1 MKTQI
6 QKNIDNIY
14 AKKNIWKLSLK
25 TVVPSLLLTLLFG
38 IYIFVDQMLIVNLVP
53 QDGHNYIEIFFKN
66 NNELELYQKVSSYI
80 NENPG
85 INLSVSN
92 SVNDFIA
99 FPTSNLIGPFSLI
112 VLSFGYLISA
122 GGAVLF
128 SKYLSINNEELQK
141 KIIWNSFYVS
151 LIFGLIATVIMILIQ
166 NPLLKSM
173 VPSSNNLEVNGN
185 NTTGITESDLK
196 RYFNTY
202 YLGVVD
208 QANQYIYWINAGILF
223 SCLNNL
229 LVFYLRAEGKNLW
242 VTLFGVFSNILNI
255 VFDIILICVIK
266 IGIMGGGIATFIGQA
281 INLVSLISYLI
292 YLNIKNLTIIRLSI
306 LKINKNLFDL
316 KMIWTSVVLG
326 SSTFLRELSLAIA
339 NIIYVPVFMNTMGAI
354 DVVALASFG
363 KVVASPIYNLFF
375 FSIFG
380 IIDGMRPIISY
391 NYSQKNYHRVKQG
404 YWIGLLTAIVYSFI
418 VISFSFSIIPYNN
431 QLLKSLNAI
440 TDFDKQNLFILFLSM
455 MWQFPFISLSIGGLA
470 LFQSTNKK
478 IANVVLSLMQGT
490 ITFYPILFIMSSIA
504 QSSQNVNIMVFTGFT
519 NIAISSFIIFICS
532 L

>member
-1 MKTQI
+1 
-6 QKNIDNIY
+6 
-14 AKKNIWKLSLK
+14 
-25 TVVPSLLLTLLFG
+25 
-38 IYIFVDQMLIVNLVP
+38 
-53 QDGHNYIEIFFKN
+53 
-66 NNELELYQKVSSYI
+66 
-80 NENPG
+80 
-85 INLSVSN
+85 
-92 SVNDFIA
+92 
-99 FPTSNLIGPFSLI
+99 
-112 VLSFGYLISA
+112 
-122 GGAVLF
+122 
-128 SKYLSINNEELQK
+128 
-141 KIIWNSFYVS
+141 
-151 LIFGLIATVIMILIQ
+151 
-166 NPLLKSM
+166 
-173 VPSSNNLEVNGN
+173 
-185 NTTGITESDLK
+185 
-196 RYFNTY
+196 
-202 YLGVVD
+202 
-208 QANQYIYWINAGILF
+208 NAGILF
-223 SCLNNL
+223 SFLNYL
-229 LVFYLRAEGKNLW
+229 LVFYLRASGKNLW

-519 NIAISSFIIFICS
+519 NIAISSLIIFICS
-532 L
+532 LLFIKFLESDKVWLSFKTSLVNKFKNNNKKNNN

>member
-1 MKTQI
+1 
-6 QKNIDNIY
+6 
-14 AKKNIWKLSLK
+14 
-25 TVVPSLLLTLLFG
+25 
-38 IYIFVDQMLIVNLVP
+38 
-53 QDGHNYIEIFFKN
+53 
-66 NNELELYQKVSSYI
+66 
-80 NENPG
+80 
-85 INLSVSN
+85 
-92 SVNDFIA
+92 
-99 FPTSNLIGPFSLI
+99 
-112 VLSFGYLISA
+112 
-122 GGAVLF
+122 
-128 SKYLSINNEELQK
+128 
-141 KIIWNSFYVS
+141 
-151 LIFGLIATVIMILIQ
+151 MILIQ

-173 VPSSNNLEVNGN
+173 VPSSNNLEVSGN

-519 NIAISSFIIFICS
+519 NIAISSLIIFICS
-532 L
+532 LLFIKFLESDKVWLSFKTSLVNKFKNNNKKNNN